1 VLQACPNV
9 EEQLIAWISRFSYPA
24 VYLLLAATG
33 TGLPIPEDVVLL
45 TAGTICSTGHG
56 LFFAM
61 VPIAVLGV
69 FTADTILFR
78 IGAKLGPKVIEHPKL
93 RSVLTPARVA
103 AVRGRFQRYGA
114 WTIFLARFLPGVRA
128 PTFLLAGS
136 MGVSQQRFWIA
147 DAAAACVFVP
157 IMVWLGH
164 RYGAEAL
171 PYVKRFG
178 VYALLVVLAV
188 AAGLYVRTRL
198 KAR

>member
-1 VLQACPNV
+1 M
-9 EEQLIAWISRFSYPA
+9 EEQLIAWIARFSYPA
-24 VYLLLAATG
+24 VFLLLAGTG

-56 LFFAM
+56 LFFVM

-69 FTADTILFR
+69 FTGDTILFR

-93 RSVLTPARVA
+93 RTVLTPARVA
-103 AVRGRFQRYGA
+103 AVRARLDKYGA

-136 MGVSQQRFWIA
+136 MGVTQRRFWMA
-147 DAAAACVFVP
+147 DGAAACVFVP
-157 IMVWLGH
+157 VMVWLGF
-164 RYGAEAL
+164 RFGAEAL

-178 VYALLVVLAV
+178 SYALLVVAAV
-188 AAGLYVRTRL
+188 AVGLYVRGKLR
-198 KAR
+198 APQS